1 MTLQHGASKLEAI
14 DEISTLVAA
23 AAVCKYNSAEA
34 LMFQPYLWFS
44 VCCLFLIFLGGI
56 LSMASALHAAHMAL
70 CFVLFYDRV
79 NIGLH

>member
-56 LSMASALHAAHMAL
+56 PRPPCNAYGVVFCS
-70 CFVLFYDRV
+70 VL
-79 NIGLH
+79 